1 VDTEILVESRIVDGQ
16 KLIRELSR
24 SGFEVS
30 VAFWV
35 RLSESE
41 VWILYIG
48 SRSVSPD
55 KPGEEYA
62 TLYTCL
68 NRIPEVSIGLSEI
81 YVIPFSDPIARAA
94 IAIRD
99 CNRKRN
105 PARYEG
111 KRLGNLDIEEAWIY
125 PEPLPWSVRQD
136 PTGRWQ
142 VLLSEAENLWLDCQ
156 SEEEARVIAA
166 APVLEHQVLSQAA
179 SGPKFAAELRKT
191 AELMA
196 KYRLGFGSRFFR
208 WGAEEAEKSE
218 DGRP

>member
-1 VDTEILVESRIVDGQ
+1 MDTEILVENRIVDGQ

-24 SGFEVS
+24 SGFDVS

-35 RLSESE
+35 RLSESD

-48 SRSVSPD
+48 SRSISPD
-55 KPGEEYA
+55 KPGEEY
-62 TLYTCL
+62 TILYSCL
-68 NRIPEVSIGLSEI
+68 NHVPDVSIGLSEI

-99 CNRKRN
+99 RNRKRI

-125 PEPLPWSVRQD
+125 PERFPWLVRFG
-136 PTGRWQ
+136 PNGHWQ
-142 VLLSEAENLWLDCQ
+142 VLVSEAEDLWLDCQ
-156 SEEEARVIAA
+156 SEEEARAIAA
-166 APVLEHQVLSQAA
+166 APVLEHQVLSQ
-179 SGPKFAAELRKT
+179 
-191 AELMA
+191 
-196 KYRLGFGSRFFR
+196 FFQ

-218 DGRP
+218 DGRA